1 MHERRHGVYMPG
13 LEIDEARDVKM
24 RFQALPAPN
33 PRLQRTRSR
42 SPLSRQPLG
51 RGSVTLVLVVAAT
64 CLAACEYSGRASLDP
79 ATRLAKSESDVARA
93 RGGYERWI
101 ALDDASLLN
110 AEVGSVTKAKAYAE
124 ELLTTA
130 PKYLEDW
137 NYGNAIHKGNL
148 TLGLVSLKRGDLKAA
163 EERLLAAGRTRGS
176 PQLDSFGPN
185 MVLAKALVE
194 AGERDAVVA
203 YFDLCAKF
211 WKMDYGKLEQWKER
225 VRSGAVPDFGANLYY

>member
-1 MHERRHGVYMPG
+1 
-13 LEIDEARDVKM
+13 
-24 RFQALPAPN
+24 
-33 PRLQRTRSR
+33 
-42 SPLSRQPLG
+42 
-51 RGSVTLVLVVAAT
+51 
-64 CLAACEYSGRASLDP
+64 
-79 ATRLAKSESDVARA
+79 LAKSESDVARA
-93 RGGYERWI
+93 RGEYERWI

-110 AEVGSVTKAKAYAE
+110 AEVGSLTKAKAYAE

-130 PKYLEDW
+130 LKYREDW

-148 TLGLVSLKRGDLKAA
+148 TLGLVSLKQGDLKAA

-185 MVLAKALVE
+185 MVLAKGLIE

-211 WKMDYGKLEQWKER
+211 WKMDNGKLEQWKER